1 MPASNPQLSEIE
13 SVKQEKKDG
22 NLVITIVMK
31 DKANPEEGKDG
42 VALMSRDLLYL
53 TAVTNE
59 IENNKA
65 IQAVVRELETAEL
78 NYQKFTVVATMTE
91 DGKQFKEITHYCEA
105 ALTAKAKL
113 IVGSL
118 EGNGILVF
126 NARYWD
132 FVY

>member
-59 IENNKA
+59 IENTSA
-65 IQAVVRELETAEL
+65 CCSTP
-78 NYQKFTVVATMTE
+78 
-91 DGKQFKEITHYCEA
+91 
-105 ALTAKAKL
+105 KAK
-113 IVGSL
+113 SL
-118 EGNGILVF
+118 LSVSLK
-126 NARYWD
+126 
-132 FVY
+132 